1 MPKNWHN
8 GLLTMANAHLVL
20 TLPQTEKLEIF
31 TGQGSL
37 QWDTLKEKPVIQDGY
52 MELPTAPGWGVEL
65 ATDLAQHFPY
75 IRRPLGESGKTG

>member
-1 MPKNWHN
+1 
-8 GLLTMANAHLVL
+8 MANAHLVL
-20 TLPQTEKLEIF
+20 TLPQTEELEIF

-37 QWDTLKEKPVIQDGY
+37 QWDILKEKPVIRDGY